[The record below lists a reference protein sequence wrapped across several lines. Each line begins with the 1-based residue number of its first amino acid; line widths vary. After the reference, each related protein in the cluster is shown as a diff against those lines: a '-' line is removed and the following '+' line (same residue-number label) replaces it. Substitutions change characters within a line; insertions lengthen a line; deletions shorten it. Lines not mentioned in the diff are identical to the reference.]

1 MRATLAYDG
10 SGFHG
15 WAIQQEQRTVQ
26 FEIENTLGALIH
38 ELDLTT
44 VCAGRTDAGVHARG
58 QVIHFDVAKDH
69 PDMSKLTAER
79 INKALP
85 EDIRIVSIGQ
95 APHGFDARFSALWR
109 EYSYTVCDSPTGPA
123 PLRRHDVL
131 PWPVPLDLD
140 RLNEAS
146 APLVG
151 THDFFAFCKEKP
163 RATTIRDLLKL
174 DWHRTADDHVVM
186 TIRADAFCYSMVRS
200 VVGALLPIGDG
211 RKSVSWTQQLLDQD
225 QKNSYVQVMEP
236 WPLVLE
242 EVGYPPEGELLARQQ
257 QTRARRK

>member
-10 SGFHG
+10 AGFHG

-26 FEIENTLGALIH
+26 FEIENTVGALIH
-38 ELDLTT
+38 ELDLST

-58 QVIHFDVAKDH
+58 QVIHFDVAKNH
-69 PDMSKLTAER
+69 SDMSKLTAQR
-79 INKALP
+79 INKALAR
-85 EDIRIVSIGQ
+85 DVRILSIEQ
-95 APHGFDARFSALWR
+95 APYGFDARFSALWR
-109 EYSYTVCDSPTGPA
+109 EYSYTVCDRPTGPT

-131 PWPVPLDLD
+131 SWPVPLDLD

-163 RATTIRDLLKL
+163 RATTIRDVLKL

-211 RKSVSWTQQLLDQD
+211 RKPVSWTQQLLDQE

-242 EVGYPPEGELLARQQ
+242 EVGYPPDSELLARQE